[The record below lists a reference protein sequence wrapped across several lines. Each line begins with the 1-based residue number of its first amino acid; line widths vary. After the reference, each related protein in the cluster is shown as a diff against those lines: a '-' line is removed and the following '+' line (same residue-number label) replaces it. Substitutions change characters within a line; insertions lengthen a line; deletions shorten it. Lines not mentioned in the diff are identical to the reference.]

1 MERKQVRYTF
11 VDFKLVSLAIIVPI
25 LFSTPVHADDKVS
38 AWFDHS
44 NASLPNVIKSIKV
57 MRNNKEVSLSNTTQ
71 LYACDKV
78 TLIDLQQ
85 LVRIRLADYKS
96 LQLDASQTSVTIPC
110 ESKKIG
116 EKLVGVLQAVIGNSE
131 SSRQRVLGGSRQA
144 ASKGS
149 DEKLK
154 MPSLN
159 ADTAVVAISKNPL
172 FLTWHGG
179 QSPFTIELIRST
191 DNSIVASVNNLI
203 QNDARLPISNAPV
216 GQYSL
221 VIKNADGSGIRESKF
236 YLVETS
242 KVPLMPTELRNAK
255 LDEESRTLFYA
266 DYLLG
271 FEDGRFTL
279 QAIQQVAN
287 IMPQTKQT
295 RVWLSA
301 WGGNKTA
308 DN

>member
-1 MERKQVRYTF
+1 MDLKQVHKAF
-11 VDFKLVSLAIIVPI
+11 VGFKLVSLAIIVPI

-44 NASLPNVIKSIKV
+44 NSSLPNVIKSIKV
-57 MRNNKEVSLSNTTQ
+57 MRNNKEVPLSNTTQ

-78 TLIDLQQ
+78 ILIDLQQ
-85 LVRIRLADYKS
+85 LVRIKLADYKS

-110 ESKKIG
+110 ESKKIS
-116 EKLVGVLQAVIGNSE
+116 EKLVGVLQAIIGNSG
-131 SSRQRVLGGSRQA
+131 SSRQRVLGGSR
-144 ASKGS
+144 GS
-149 DEKLK
+149 AEKLQ
-154 MPSLN
+154 MPSLS
-159 ADTAVVAISKNPL
+159 AETAVVAISKNPL

-179 QSPFTIELIRST
+179 QSPFTVELIRST
-191 DNSIVASVNNLI
+191 DNSIMASMNKLTKNEV
-203 QNDARLPISNAPV
+203 RLPIIDLPV

-221 VIKNADGSGIRESKF
+221 VVKNADGSGIRESKF
-236 YLVETS
+236 YLVEAS
-242 KVPLMPTELRNAK
+242 KVPSMPTELRDAK
-255 LDEESRTLFYA
+255 LDDESRGLFYA

-287 IMPQTKQT
+287 IKPQTKQT
-295 RVWLSA
+295 REWLSV
-301 WGGNKTA
+301 WGGNKTI